1 MEPEKGYLHVYTG
14 NGKGKTTAAFGLA
27 LRALCAGK
35 RVFVAQFVKSMQ
47 YNETAVAEHFD
58 GIEIH
63 QYGRG
68 CFINRPAAPED
79 RAAAEA
85 GWETCREVLRSDRF
99 DVVILDELSIAFHYE
114 LLDVDQVLADIRA
127 QSAHRGGGYGTLC
140 PAGLGGGRRSGDR
153 HAGDKALLHARS
165 PFSQRHRSLAELS
178 TEAADDA
185 WLRRFLFSVCNDFGT
200 PPENNSFCF
209 FLRNGLSLYS
219 SPNTK
224 RAEQTFEHITKLT
237 YL

>member
-1 MEPEKGYLHVYTG
+1 MAIFVSARYGEAHTMEPEKGYLHVYTG

-47 YNETAVAEHFD
+47 YNETAVADHFD

-114 LLDVDQVLADIRA
+114 LLDVDRVLDDIRA
-127 QSAHRGGGYGTLC
+127 RNPHIEVVVTGRYAP
-140 PAGLGGGRRSGDR
+140 PALV
-153 HAGDKALLHARS
+153 
-165 PFSQRHRSLAELS
+165 
-178 TEAADDA
+178 EAADLVTDMQEIKHYYTQGV
-185 WLRRFLFSVCNDFGT
+185 LS
-200 PPENNSFCF
+200 
-209 FLRNGLSLYS
+209 RNGID
-219 SPNTK
+219 
-224 RAEQTFEHITKLT
+224 R
-237 YL
+237 

>member
-1 MEPEKGYLHVYTG
+1 MAIFVSARYGEAHTMEPEKGYLHVYTG

-99 DVVILDELSIAFHYE
+99 DVVILDELSIAFYYE
-114 LLDVDQVLADIRA
+114 YWMWIRCWPT
-127 QSAHRGGGYGTLC
+127 SARAIRTS
-140 PAGLGGGRRSGDR
+140 RW
-153 HAGDKALLHARS
+153 
-165 PFSQRHRSLAELS
+165 
-178 TEAADDA
+178 
-185 WLRRFLFSVCNDFGT
+185 WLRDAMPRRPWWR
-200 PPENNSFCF
+200 PP
-209 FLRNGLSLYS
+209 
-219 SPNTK
+219 
-224 RAEQTFEHITKLT
+224 IW
-237 YL
+237 